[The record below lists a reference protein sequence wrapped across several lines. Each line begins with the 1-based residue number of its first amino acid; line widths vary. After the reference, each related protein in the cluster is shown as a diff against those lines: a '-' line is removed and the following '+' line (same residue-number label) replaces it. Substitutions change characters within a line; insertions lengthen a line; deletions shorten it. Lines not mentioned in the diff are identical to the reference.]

1 MPKFEIE
8 KEFKGIDGAK
18 AYHSALAL
26 VRSLYYIPKELDGVI
41 IFHETF
47 KEMSDWF
54 DGLDN
59 ENKRKY
65 LRIAVEDGAMLEEK
79 EIESLFKFAKDEN
92 GVPLGKENI
101 NNLNPFEIHDLIL
114 DIACEILKTKVFF
127 YQTNK

>member
-1 MPKFEIE
+1 MPKFVID
-8 KEFKGIDGAK
+8 KEFRGIAGAK

-26 VRSLYYIPKELDGVI
+26 IRSLWYIPKDVE
-41 IFHETF
+41 HNTF

-54 DGLDN
+54 DMLDD

-65 LRIAVEDGAMLEEK
+65 LKLAVEDGAMLEEK

-92 GVPLGKENI
+92 GVPFGKENI
-101 NNLNPFEIHDLIL
+101 ENLTPFEIHDLIL
-114 DIACEILKTKVFF
+114 EVACEILKAKVFF